1 MQKDSSCIILENM
14 MIQKLKSAVPRQTWS
29 YKSFWGNRRSS
40 ECFACGS
47 LIGPGWAAGPSGAT
61 RTVSLPA
68 DEDMRYGH
76 ITSCSTTRACSI
88 TFICFHGWEKWRYSQ
103 RACSGGEA
111 SARCPFCSSRLP
123 APGFSSEGPLLW
135 KQPGPLPC
143 WPGGVKQNG
152 DAISCICQKWLLLS

>member
-1 MQKDSSCIILENM
+1 MQKDSSCIISENM
-14 MIQKLKSAVPRQTWS
+14 KIQKSMFAVLRQTWS

-47 LIGPGWAAGPSGAT
+47 LIGPGWAAGPSAAP

-68 DEDMRYGH
+68 DEDMGYGH
-76 ITSCSTTRACSI
+76 ITSCSTIWACSI
-88 TFICFHGWEKWRYSQ
+88 TFICFHGCEKGWYSQ
-103 RACSGGEA
+103 WACSGGEA

-143 WPGGVKQNG
+143 WPGRVKQNG
-152 DAISCICQKWLLLS
+152 DAISWISQKLLL